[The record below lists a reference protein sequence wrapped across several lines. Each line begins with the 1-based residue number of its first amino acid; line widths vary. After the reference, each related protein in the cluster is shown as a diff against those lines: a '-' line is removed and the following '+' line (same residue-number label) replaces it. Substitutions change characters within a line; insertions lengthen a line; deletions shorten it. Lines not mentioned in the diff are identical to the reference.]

1 MRIARSNERGG
12 IIMRKQ
18 QKIGYGMVVVA
29 VLLGLVGTVGFVLEG
44 QVNDVPTPNVPER
57 TFFGDEPLPENGL
70 TAFVSASLTL
80 TWDRDDIY
88 VVIVDEDERN
98 TCDATPP
105 ALTNPALSKACTPYD
120 GDIIASGTDG
130 SEGLTWDV
138 EAGVYFAGIGT
149 FGDSMPEGTEVNMN
163 YEVHLRAGF
172 VAYFLFALLGMA
184 GFAYT
189 RME

>member
-1 MRIARSNERGG
+1 V
-12 IIMRKQ
+12 RKQ
-18 QKIGYGMVVVA
+18 EKIGYGLVAFSLVLVV
-29 VLLGLVGTVGFVLEG
+29 LCSIGFTSTGEITDL
-44 QVNDVPTPNVPER
+44 PTPNVPEK
-57 TFFGDEPLPENGL
+57 TFFGDEPIPENGFSTFI
-70 TAFVSASLTL
+70 TAELTL
-80 TWDRDDIY
+80 TWDRNDIY

-105 ALTNPALSKACTPYD
+105 ALSNPALSKACTPYD
-120 GDIIASGTDG
+120 GDIIALGTDG

-149 FGDSMPEGTEVNMN
+149 LGDSLPEGTEVNIN

-184 GFAYT
+184 GFAFT